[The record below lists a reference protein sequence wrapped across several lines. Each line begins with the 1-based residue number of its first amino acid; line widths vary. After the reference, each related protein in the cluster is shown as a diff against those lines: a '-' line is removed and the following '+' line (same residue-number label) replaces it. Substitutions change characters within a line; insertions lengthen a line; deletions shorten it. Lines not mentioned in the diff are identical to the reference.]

1 MCCYYI
7 SLLLI
12 CRHSKVTTYSDVT
25 VVGEECHD
33 GAVWNLIKARPDFI
47 DKIFILITVHMEL
60 LASQIYLVN
69 HSKNAIGEHGFEYC
83 MKRNPCLQPKWRTFN
98 LAI

>member
-1 MCCYYI
+1 
-7 SLLLI
+7 
-12 CRHSKVTTYSDVT
+12 
-25 VVGEECHD
+25 
-33 GAVWNLIKARPDFI
+33 
-47 DKIFILITVHMEL
+47 MEL

-98 LAI
+98 LAIYVDVICPTARLKPPPNILCIR